1 MFAHLHVH
9 TEYSLLDGMASIP
22 RLVARARELGMGA
35 LAITDHGALYGA
47 VDFYRACREVGVK
60 PLLGC
65 EVYVAP
71 GDLHGRSLQDK
82 NPYHLVLLARD
93 RQGYQ
98 NLIKLVTTAHL
109 EGFFYKPRVDKK
121 LLEEHHQGLIA
132 LSACLRGELGR
143 LILEGRREEARNAAR
158 WHQEVFGDFYL
169 ELQPHPIPELEALN
183 KELVSMSRELGLP
196 LVATNDCHYV
206 MKEDAPA
213 QDLLLCIQTNT
224 SVHDEKRLRMPGD
237 YFYLRSPQEMVQLF
251 SEVPQAIASTEE
263 IAEKCDLELDFGK
276 VHLPPVETPQ
286 GLRPDEYL
294 AQLCWEGFHRR
305 FPHPTPEQEGRLQ
318 YELEVIR
325 KTRFAPYFL
334 VVGDLAHFTR
344 NNGILFGVRGSA
356 ASSLALYCLGVTEI
370 DPLEKRLVFERFLN
384 VERREM
390 PDIDLDFQDDRRDE
404 VIAYI
409 TRKYG
414 PDRVA
419 QIITFGTM
427 GARAAL
433 RDVGRAL
440 GMPYGQVDRI
450 ARLIPYAPGMTLE
463 RAVAER
469 PELAQL
475 YQQDEAIKGLVDS
488 ARRLEGTVRHAS
500 THAAGVVISP
510 EPLINFMPI
519 QRAER
524 GNKDVVMTQ
533 YAMDNIAQLGLLK
546 MDILGLANL
555 TVLARVKELIRENRG
570 TDIDLQRLPLDDART
585 FALLASGE
593 TVGVFQLEGAGMR
606 RYIKE
611 LKPTNFMD
619 IAAMVALYRPGPME
633 HIPTFIEAKHGRRP
647 VVYPHDALRDIL
659 EETYG
664 VIVYQD
670 QVLFIV
676 QALAG
681 YTLGQADI
689 FRKAMGKKIAETM
702 RKEKHNF
709 LRGAEKKGIPP
720 EVAQEVF
727 QLIEPF
733 AGYAFNKAHSVSY
746 AMLAY
751 QTAYLKANFP
761 AEYMT
766 ALLITH
772 TGDQEKT
779 ASAIADCQRL
789 GIPVL
794 PPDINKSQA
803 QFSLEGESIRFGLA
817 AIKNVGEGAL
827 EPILK
832 ARAEGSPFAS
842 VEDLCRRAD
851 LRGINKRVLESLIRA
866 GALECLGDRGAL
878 LQNLDRILSLA
889 HREQKLRDTGQ
900 VSMFDLF
907 GERVA
912 VPLSSLEMEP
922 VPLSATEKRDWEK
935 ELLGVWLTSNPLAG
949 LAPEEKAPFIWEV
962 DESQEGQTVEVAG
975 MVSELQERTTREGK
989 TFLSATLEGLGGRVD
1004 ITCWPEVYA
1013 RTRALWQEGSRLLV
1027 RGKVKVRENRA
1038 GLVCQQVEPFEAGR
1052 APQAPQPKRLVL
1064 EMEAT
1069 GEEALLI
1076 QARDLL
1082 RQFPGEM
1089 EVRLVLTRNGEVLKR
1104 FQLLERVEYSST
1116 FHQRLVSLL
1125 GEELI
1130 RLE

>member
-1 MFAHLHVH
+1 
-9 TEYSLLDGMASIP
+9 
-22 RLVARARELGMGA
+22 
-35 LAITDHGALYGA
+35 
-47 VDFYRACREVGVK
+47 
-60 PLLGC
+60 
-65 EVYVAP
+65 
-71 GDLHGRSLQDK
+71 
-82 NPYHLVLLARD
+82 
-93 RQGYQ
+93 
-98 NLIKLVTTAHL
+98 
-109 EGFFYKPRVDKK
+109 
-121 LLEEHHQGLIA
+121 
-132 LSACLRGELGR
+132 
-143 LILEGRREEARNAAR
+143 
-158 WHQEVFGDFYL
+158 
-169 ELQPHPIPELEALN
+169 
-183 KELVSMSRELGLP
+183 
-196 LVATNDCHYV
+196 
-206 MKEDAPA
+206 
-213 QDLLLCIQTNT
+213 
-224 SVHDEKRLRMPGD
+224 
-237 YFYLRSPQEMVQLF
+237 
-251 SEVPQAIASTEE
+251 
-263 IAEKCDLELDFGK
+263 
-276 VHLPPVETPQ
+276 
-286 GLRPDEYL
+286 
-294 AQLCWEGFHRR
+294 
-305 FPHPTPEQEGRLQ
+305 
-318 YELEVIR
+318 
-325 KTRFAPYFL
+325 
-334 VVGDLAHFTR
+334 
-344 NNGILFGVRGSA
+344 
-356 ASSLALYCLGVTEI
+356 
-370 DPLEKRLVFERFLN
+370 
-384 VERREM
+384 
-390 PDIDLDFQDDRRDE
+390 
-404 VIAYI
+404 
-409 TRKYG
+409 
-414 PDRVA
+414 
-419 QIITFGTM
+419 
-427 GARAAL
+427 
-433 RDVGRAL
+433 
-440 GMPYGQVDRI
+440 
-450 ARLIPYAPGMTLE
+450 
-463 RAVAER
+463 
-469 PELAQL
+469 
-475 YQQDEAIKGLVDS
+475 
-488 ARRLEGTVRHAS
+488 
-500 THAAGVVISP
+500 
-510 EPLINFMPI
+510 
-519 QRAER
+519 
-524 GNKDVVMTQ
+524 
-533 YAMDNIAQLGLLK
+533 
-546 MDILGLANL
+546 
-555 TVLARVKELIRENRG
+555 
-570 TDIDLQRLPLDDART
+570 
-585 FALLASGE
+585 
-593 TVGVFQLEGAGMR
+593 VGVFQLEGAGMR

-633 HIPTFIEAKHGRRP
+633 HIPTFIDAKHGRRP

-689 FRKAMGKKIAETM
+689 FRKAMGKKIAEVM

-733 AGYAFNKAHSVSY
+733 AGYAFDKAHSVSY

-772 TGDQEKT
+772 TGDQEKI

-794 PPDINKSQA
+794 PPDINRSQA
-803 QFSLEGESIRFGLA
+803 QFSLEGEAIRFGLA

-832 ARAEGSPFAS
+832 ARAEGRPFAS

-889 HREQKLRDTGQ
+889 HREQRLRDTGQ

-907 GERVA
+907 GERVEM
-912 VPLSSLEMEP
+912 PLSSLEVEP
-922 VPLSATEKRDWEK
+922 VPLSPREKRDWEK

-949 LAPEEKAPFIWEV
+949 LAPEEKAPFIWEL
-962 DESQEGQTVEVAG
+962 DESMEGQTAEVAG

-989 TFLSATLEGLGGRVD
+989 TFLSATLEGLGGRVE

-1013 RTRALWQEGSRLLV
+1013 RTRALWQEGGRLLV

-1052 APQAPQPKRLVL
+1052 APQATQPKRLVL

-1069 GEEALLI
+1069 EEEALLI